1 MFVDLALQQAPF
13 AKYRSLGSQAVCL
26 PTWDDRLPFVC
37 YVMRLSGTMF
47 KCRCLNPIKCV
58 PMREGL
64 KVAVLEEAVVES
76 LAVLEEAVVEPLAVL
91 EEVVVEP
98 QPSQTIATTEP
109 TTTIR
114 EMYVFGA
121 AKGGTTR
128 IIARRTAID
137 NRLRGSCLSESS
149 LLDTLLL
156 SLLRR

>member
-26 PTWDDRLPFVC
+26 PTWDDRLPFAC

-64 KVAVLEEAVVES
+64 KVAVLEEVVVES
-76 LAVLEEAVVEPLAVL
+76 LAVLEEAVVELLAVL
-91 EEVVVEP
+91 EEVVVEV
-98 QPSQTIATTEP
+98 QPSQTIATDP
-109 TTTIR
+109 TTTLR
-114 EMYVFGA
+114 EMYVFVA

-128 IIARRTAID
+128 TIARRTAID
-137 NRLRGSCLSESS
+137 NRLRGSCLSGS

-156 SLLRR
+156 SLLRG